1 MLMHASVDILKARCL
16 RFMIFCI
23 AITAFLIFPSNS
35 NADVRIEEKVGK
47 LLVKEFDPERIT
59 VQATEGGSFLY
70 AKVTG
75 MVIEGVRI
83 ESVSL

>member
-47 LLVKEFDPERIT
+47 LLVKEFDL
-59 VQATEGGSFLY
+59 FLHFLEPFSLIQRNLLL
-70 AKVTG
+70 
-75 MVIEGVRI
+75 VI
-83 ESVSL
+83 